1 MFLSLKLKTRAKRH
15 FRKRHLLSL
24 LIILEE
30 QGPHVDPRHD
40 LRDEVPL
47 VGVLVH
53 NEGVA
58 VAELALAPVL
68 PVEVDE
74 IPADRAL
81 LGAPRRVV
89 DAMNTPMGPPLPIN
103 IILLDTIANSK
114 VATRIRHLRVDFCG
128 FQDFPCLLIAKLKR

>member
-1 MFLSLKLKTRAKRH
+1 MPIS
-15 FRKRHLLSL
+15 
-24 LIILEE
+24 IILAE
-30 QGPHVDPRHD
+30 QGPHVDLGHD

-74 IPADRAL
+74 IPADGAL

-114 VATRIRHLRVDFCG
+114 IATSWSVDFGG
-128 FQDFPCLLIAKLKR
+128 FQDFPCLLIAKLKLVKIESTCVSCFKMI